1 VNTASS
7 LATPTAN
14 VADPSLL
21 SRARLGR
28 LGRFV
33 SAQML
38 VQVLGFVGG
47 LLLVRSMVQTDYGH
61 YTLAISLVGLFNVL
75 LDLGLST
82 ALLAHGGALHHDRKQ
97 LGLLL
102 ADAFKVQRWLAL
114 VGTAILLPA
123 AAVMF
128 VWQGMSTWEV
138 AALCT
143 LIVVCGLFNVYNAL
157 ALSVMR
163 LRGDLAAQQRLDV
176 VANAFKLMAFAL
188 ATVTFLDARVAMA
201 VNALIAMALLLT
213 LRRYLRSQLGARLAG
228 EGQHVPALL
237 SYIRRQAP
245 NTLYYCFS
253 GQVTTWLVA
262 ALGTA
267 ERVADLGAL
276 GRLAALFSV
285 ITAVVAAVVQPY
297 FARARTAQELRQGF
311 LALNGFFVAMTAT
324 LCTVTLVA
332 PQLLLWVLGP
342 RYAGLTQEV
351 VWMALSASLSA
362 WSGAVYAVGAAR
374 NCLVPSWV
382 VIPSGLLVFV
392 LALQWF
398 DVSTVLGNL
407 MLNTSAAGLMLALTL
422 GYVGWRLL
430 RTLEGE
436 LK

>member
-1 VNTASS
+1 M
-7 LATPTAN
+7 
-14 VADPSLL
+14 
-21 SRARLGR
+21 GR
-28 LGRFV
+28 LSRFV

-38 VQVLGFVGG
+38 VQVLGFAGG
-47 LLLVRSMVQTDYGH
+47 LLLVRSMAQTDYGH

-82 ALLAHGGALHHDRKQ
+82 ALLAHGGALHSNRPQ
-97 LGLLL
+97 LAELV
-102 ADAFKVQRWLAL
+102 ADAFKVQRGLAL
-114 VGTAILLPA
+114 LGTAILLPA
-123 AAVMF
+123 AAAMF
-128 VWQGMSTWEV
+128 VWQGMAALQV
-138 AALCT
+138 AALCV
-143 LIVVCGLFNVYNAL
+143 LIVVCGLFNVYNTL

-176 VANAFKLMAFAL
+176 AANGFKLMAFAL

-201 VNALIAMALLLT
+201 VNALIAMALLVT
-213 LRRYLRSQLGARLAG
+213 LRRYLRSQLGAPLPSAG
-228 EGQHVPALL
+228 QNVPALL
-237 SYIRRQAP
+237 HYIRRQAP

-262 ALGTA
+262 VWGTS

-285 ITAVVAAVVQPY
+285 IAAVVAAVVQPY
-297 FARARTAQELRQGF
+297 FARARTRRELRQGF
-311 LALNGFFVAMTAT
+311 MAVNAFFILMTVVLCSVA
-324 LCTVTLVA
+324 LVA

-351 VWMALSASLSA
+351 VWMALSASLTA

-374 NCLVPSWV
+374 TWLVPSWV
-382 VIPSGLLVFV
+382 VIPSGLLMFV

-398 DVSTVLGNL
+398 DISTVLGNL
-407 MLNTSAAGLMLALTL
+407 MLNTSAAGLMLTLTL

-436 LK
+436 PK